1 MKYSQFFVSPLAF
14 NIYYALKKND
24 TQVKSMEELKS
35 EFIWEI
41 KFQDAFNELLIKELV
56 DYDSVNNRISVIN

>member
-1 MKYSQFFVSPLAF
+1 MKYSQFFVSSLAF
-14 NIYYALKKND
+14 DIYYALKKSD

-41 KFQDAFNELLIKELV
+41 KFQDAFNELLI
-56 DYDSVNNRISVIN
+56 